1 MRHVNRI
8 LIIGFIL
15 LAAPLLAQD
24 SQEVKV
30 PLSNPGEDGML
41 HLNVLNGSINVKGYN
56 GNSVV
61 IKVKTSIRNKGENN
75 NTKNGLRR
83 ITSNSAGFTAE
94 EYNNLVVV
102 KSSWSNSVTDFDIHV
117 PQNFSLKLSTVN
129 NGDIYVENVK
139 GEFEVTNTNG
149 AITMNKVSGSVVA
162 DALNDDI
169 KITFEKVTA
178 DVPMA
183 FSSLNGNVDITFPP
197 TVKAN
202 ISAKTDNGEVLTDFE
217 METIKSE
224 PKITSRNNSGVYK
237 VKSEKGV
244 FANINGGG
252 ARFTF
257 KSLNGDIIIRS
268 KK

>member
-1 MRHVNRI
+1 M
-8 LIIGFIL
+8 L
-15 LAAPLLAQD
+15 LVTSLLAQD

-30 PLSNPGEDGML
+30 PLSNPSEEGML
-41 HLNVLNGSINVKGYN
+41 HLNVLNGSISVKGYN

-61 IKVKTSIRNKGENN
+61 IKVKTSSGNKGRSS

-83 ITSNSAGFTAE
+83 ITSSSAGFTAE
-94 EYNNLVVV
+94 EYNNLVVI
-102 KSSWSNSVTDFDIHV
+102 KSSWSNSVTDFEIQV
-117 PQNFSLKLSTVN
+117 PQNFSLKLATVN
-129 NGDIYVENVK
+129 NGDIFVENVK

-149 AITMNKVSGSVVA
+149 AITMKKISGSVVA

-169 KITFEKVTA
+169 IVTFDQVTA

-183 FSSLNGNVDITFPP
+183 FSSLNGDVDITFPSN
-197 TVKAN
+197 VKAN
-202 ISAKTDNGEVLTDFE
+202 ISAKTDNGDVLTDFE

-252 ARFTF
+252 AKFTF
-257 KSLNGDIIIRS
+257 KTLNGDIIIR
-268 KK
+268 KN